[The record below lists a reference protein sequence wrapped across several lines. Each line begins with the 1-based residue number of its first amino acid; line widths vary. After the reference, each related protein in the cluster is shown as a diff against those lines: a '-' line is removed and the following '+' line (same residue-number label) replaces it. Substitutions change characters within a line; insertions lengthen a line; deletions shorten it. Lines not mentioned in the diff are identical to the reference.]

1 MHPLAPV
8 PQPKEQVTVFN
19 DFAQDDVL
27 VQQNISMCGSSP
39 SNSPRLHLIDWVSL
53 LFVLLIQ
60 QLKDLK
66 RDRANVQPVE
76 DERIP
81 ELTDPRLLAE
91 TSKLTLRRKP
101 AEANT
106 LLILEPVLKKFVE
119 VRLSIP
125 CLSIPSYITTLISLA
140 LWHDKPSNSAQVVS
154 QQKIC

>member
-1 MHPLAPV
+1 M
-8 PQPKEQVTVFN
+8 
-19 DFAQDDVL
+19 
-27 VQQNISMCGSSP
+27 
-39 SNSPRLHLIDWVSL
+39 
-53 LFVLLIQ
+53 LLIQ

-140 LWHDKPSNSAQVVS
+140 L
-154 QQKIC
+154 

>member
-1 MHPLAPV
+1 M
-8 PQPKEQVTVFN
+8 
-19 DFAQDDVL
+19 
-27 VQQNISMCGSSP
+27 
-39 SNSPRLHLIDWVSL
+39 
-53 LFVLLIQ
+53 LLIQ

-119 VRLSIP
+119 VRLSTP
-125 CLSIPSYITTLISLA
+125 CLSIPSYITSTR
-140 LWHDKPSNSAQVVS
+140 VVPRQTFKFCKLS
-154 QQKIC
+154 VNRKCANI